1 MLVYQGVDSADW
13 FQGQLTRETLYV
25 MVKTYENQGEL

>member
-1 MLVYQGVDSADW
+1 MLVYQRVDSADW
-13 FQGQLTRETLYV
+13 FQGQLTWETLYV